1 MAFPDSDSDGDIA
14 VAVQG
19 ATVTYGDFT
28 AVNNVSVDFPRGK
41 FTCIIGP
48 NGCGKSTLLRMLAG
62 LESISGG
69 EILIGGRRVD
79 QATQTLALSLS
90 KKL

>member
-19 ATVTYGDFT
+19 ATITYGDFT

-48 NGCGKSTLLRMLAG
+48 NGHYWSQWLWQIHPSARYGASIAHRGRHYFLRKQ
-62 LESISGG
+62 
-69 EILIGGRRVD
+69 RD
-79 QATQTLALSLS
+79 
-90 KKL
+90 

>member
-19 ATVTYGDFT
+19 ATITYGDFT
-28 AVNNVSVDFPRGK
+28 SVNNVSVDFPRGK

-48 NGCGKSTLLRMLAG
+48 YGASIAHRGRHYFLRKQ
-62 LESISGG
+62 
-69 EILIGGRRVD
+69 RD
-79 QATQTLALSLS
+79 
-90 KKL
+90 